1 MHNRSL
7 SRELSLISLGLIKDK
22 GDFKLNKFQIEEIFE
37 SALDSLINHCREE
50 LDNCESELEN
60 ASQKILDSELQEG
73 VDSSYSNV
81 RDELKKSL
89 TKIETVMNTLSVTL
103 DFPKLIVSSGQ
114 IDIREDVKQR
124 ISNIINNLK
133 TIDSDIDQ
141 VMDGWRLKRL
151 PRIDRD
157 IFPASAKIPEFELPK
172 PKNNY
177 EKADLAFALKNL
189 LSEMDRLQS
198 HKITFENITVESK
211 MKQILNSLIDRD
223 FISLPE
229 IVQKGESKLAV
240 SVILVAGLELNKKG
254 YIEIVQAEQFSEVY
268 FKSSEEAVH

>member
-1 MHNRSL
+1 MYNRPL

-89 TKIETVMNTLSVTL
+89 IKIETVMNTLSVTL

-114 IDIREDVKQR
+114 QDIREDVNQR
-124 ISNIINNLK
+124 ICNIINNLK
-133 TIDSDIDQ
+133 SIDSDIDQ

-157 IFPASAKIPEFELPK
+157 ILR
-172 PKNNY
+172 
-177 EKADLAFALKNL
+177 LAYVDINF
-189 LSEMDRLQS
+189 
-198 HKITFENITVESK
+198 
-211 MKQILNSLIDRD
+211 
-223 FISLPE
+223 
-229 IVQKGESKLAV
+229 
-240 SVILVAGLELNKKG
+240 
-254 YIEIVQAEQFSEVY
+254 
-268 FKSSEEAVH
+268 

>member
-22 GDFKLNKFQIEEIFE
+22 GDSKLNKFQIEEIFE
-37 SALDSLINHCREE
+37 SALDSLINHCRDE
-50 LDNCESELEN
+50 LDNCELELEN

-89 TKIETVMNTLSVTL
+89 TKIETIMNTLSVTL

-114 IDIREDVKQR
+114 IDIREDVNQR
-124 ISNIINNLK
+124 ICNIVNNLK
-133 TIDSDIDQ
+133 SIDSDIDQ

-157 IFPASAKIPEFELPK
+157 ILRLAYVDINFLNAPVSVACDEAVNLANKYS
-172 PKNNY
+172 
-177 EKADLAFALKNL
+177 DLQGRKFINGVLR
-189 LSEMDRLQS
+189 RLQT
-198 HKITFENITVESK
+198 I
-211 MKQILNSLIDRD
+211 
-223 FISLPE
+223 
-229 IVQKGESKLAV
+229 
-240 SVILVAGLELNKKG
+240 
-254 YIEIVQAEQFSEVY
+254 
-268 FKSSEEAVH
+268 